1 MEKLKVLIAD
11 DDRSVHE
18 LFRLGLN
25 GELYDLKFTENGKDA
40 IEEWK
45 QWGPDVV
52 LLDIMMPVMSGFT
65 ALKEIRRIEA
75 GSGRSTPVI
84 VSTALGG
91 KGDVL
96 DCVKV
101 GVQGYLVKPIKY
113 DELARK
119 IESCVSR
126 D

>member
-11 DDRSVHE
+11 DDRAVHE
-18 LFRLGLN
+18 LFRMGLN
-25 GELYDLKFTENGKDA
+25 DALYDLKFTENGKEA
-40 IEEWK
+40 LEEWK
-45 QWGPDVV
+45 QWQPDVV
-52 LLDIMMPVMSGFT
+52 LLDIMMPVVSGYV

-91 KGDVL
+91 KNDVM

-101 GVQGYLVKPIKY
+101 GVQGYLVKPIKFG
-113 DELARK
+113 ELAQK
-119 IESCVSR
+119 IESCISR
-126 D
+126 A